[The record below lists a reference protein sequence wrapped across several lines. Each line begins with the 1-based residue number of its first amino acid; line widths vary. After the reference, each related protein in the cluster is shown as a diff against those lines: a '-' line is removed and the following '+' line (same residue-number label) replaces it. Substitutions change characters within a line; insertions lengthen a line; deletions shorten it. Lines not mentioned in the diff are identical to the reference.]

1 MIDGLFSI
9 PIFLFKQIYEK
20 VVEIIDMKEIHDS
33 MEINDFKQLINVY
46 ETEEDFIEKNLKKYL
61 HFIEKEDCF
70 LTPIVRS
77 CIGRLDLG
85 MLTKYKK

>member
-61 HFIEKEDCF
+61 NF
-70 LTPIVRS
+70 T
-77 CIGRLDLG
+77 
-85 MLTKYKK
+85 